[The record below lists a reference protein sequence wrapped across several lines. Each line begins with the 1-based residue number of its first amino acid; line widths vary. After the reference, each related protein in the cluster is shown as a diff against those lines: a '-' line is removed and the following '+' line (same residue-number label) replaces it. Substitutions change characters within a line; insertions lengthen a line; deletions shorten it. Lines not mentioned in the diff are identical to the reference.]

1 VIRAADSSSDLIEL
15 VAALGRAKGVD
26 LVEHPL
32 DEIDLVITETAEP
45 SAVRVIASHG
55 RAPLLVLADR
65 RLRPHERQALLDAGA
80 NRVVDSDSSV
90 LDLGF
95 AISELLFDTFV
106 EQRRYHKS
114 FGGLTVRFSI
124 PNDRDQGATQGTSE
138 ARPRS
143 ERSER
148 SSVQAGRLL
157 GIARKGSFIQATER
171 PPEGT
176 PVDLEID
183 LAGIPV
189 SIRGRVA
196 YAQEDGFAVEYALD
210 QEDVA
215 PRLQE
220 VAREQAEVAT
230 RDRTARSG

>member
-1 VIRAADSSSDLIEL
+1 MTTREPTGEGERRRRRIRAIRAADSSSDLMEL
-15 VAALGRAKGVD
+15 VAALGKAKGVD
-26 LVEHPL
+26 LVDHPE
-32 DEIDLVITETAEP
+32 DDIDLVITETAEP
-45 SAVRVIASHG
+45 SAVRVIASQG

-65 RLRPHERQALLDAGA
+65 RLRQSERQELLDAGA
-80 NRVVDSDSSV
+80 NRVIDSDSSV

-106 EQRRYHKS
+106 EQRRYHRS
-114 FGGLTVRFSI
+114 FGNLTVRFSV
-124 PNDRDQGATQGTSE
+124 PTDRDQGAMGK
-138 ARPRS
+138 
-143 ERSER
+143 
-148 SSVQAGRLL
+148 LL
-157 GIARKGSFIQATER
+157 GIARKGSFIQAAER

-210 QEDVA
+210 QPDVA
-215 PRLQE
+215 PRLE
-220 VAREQAEVAT
+220 SVAREQASSG
-230 RDRTARSG
+230 RDRAASSG

>member
-1 VIRAADSSSDLIEL
+1 VIRAADSSSNLIEL

-26 LVEHPL
+26 LVEHPH
-32 DEIDLVITETAEP
+32 DDIDLVITETAEP
-45 SAVRVIASHG
+45 SAARVIAAQG

-65 RLRPHERQALLDAGA
+65 RLRVTERQALLDAGA
-80 NRVVDSDSSV
+80 RRVIDSDSSI

-95 AISELLFDTFV
+95 AISELLFDTFA

-114 FGGLTVRFSI
+114 FGGMTVRFWL
-124 PNDRDQGATQGTSE
+124 PN
-138 ARPRS
+138 
-143 ERSER
+143 ER

-157 GIARKGSFIQATER
+157 GIARKGSFIQAAER

-183 LAGIPV
+183 LAGILV

-210 QEDVA
+210 QQDVA
-215 PRLQE
+215 PRLHA
-220 VAREQAEVAT
+220 VAREQADVAL